1 MNYNRTTTPSILLHG
16 DPLVSRKILAGENEL
31 TISRPAAGRRSGAGR
46 TRPSMGR
53 ILTSSAGAGAAVAV
67 ASVDMVDKL
76 EDWLWLELEK

>member
-1 MNYNRTTTPSILLHG
+1 MNYNRTTFHPPPRRSLG
-16 DPLVSRKILAGENEL
+16 CFGEKFGGEHEL
-31 TISRPAAGRRSGAGR
+31 TIARSAAGRRSGAGR